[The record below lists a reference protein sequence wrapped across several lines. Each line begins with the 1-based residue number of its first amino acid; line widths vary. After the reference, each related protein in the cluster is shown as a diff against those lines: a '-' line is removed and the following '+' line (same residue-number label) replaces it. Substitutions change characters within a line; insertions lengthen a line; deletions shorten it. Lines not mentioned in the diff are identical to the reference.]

1 MKKIFWY
8 VWQTEIRT
16 GKRECVGAYDNQKDA
31 LDRLEWC
38 INSDR
43 EMHQWFRYTYK
54 VNAVNIADILKE
66 VTA

>member
-16 GKRECVGAYDNQKDA
+16 GKRECVGAFDNQKDA
-31 LDRLEWC
+31 LGRLEWC
-38 INSDR
+38 INSDN

-54 VNAVNIADILKE
+54 VNAVNIADILKG

>member
-1 MKKIFWY
+1 MKIFWY

>member
-16 GKRECVGAYDNQKDA
+16 GKRECVGAFDNPEKAQE
-31 LDRLEWC
+31 RLEWC

-54 VNAVNIADILKE
+54 VNEVNIAAVLE
-66 VTA
+66 GVTA

>member
-16 GKRECVGAYDNQKDA
+16 GKRECVGAFDNQKDA
-31 LDRLEWC
+31 LERLEWC
-38 INSDR
+38 INSDN